1 MIPLASKTNVTAPGG
16 AFPYGN
22 IKDNTGIGDG
32 TPINKDVYADFHQ
45 FFARLAALSSITP
58 NGFPEDQ
65 VNGFQYMEAFLD
77 MANSYREER
86 FYGAGTTNLT
96 DADVGC
102 LVIKINAAAGGFI
115 LPPLTTLNNFKKI
128 TILNTGAGDLALVP
142 DGSDVFQP
150 STGTLT
156 LKTNESV
163 LLEASFL
170 NSPTSPCWNV
180 VNLYRF
186 DTTTTPVTPT
196 LGAGWTGTCQYFK
209 DKNGFV
215 HLRGTL
221 TCANSTA
228 SYVDIFTLPSGFRPT
243 NLKKIPIIIDNAYTT
258 VTEPCWVG
266 VTTAGVVSLNTQVV
280 TNPNTLTVYLDGVSF
295 YTGW

>member
-180 VNLYRF
+180 VNIFR
-186 DTTTTPVTPT
+186 TPVVTPITVSSFLNSWTATSTVKYRKNYEGLVT
-196 LGAGWTGTCQYFK
+196 LQ
-209 DKNGFV
+209 
-215 HLRGTL
+215 
-221 TCANSTA
+221 
-228 SYVDIFTLPSGFRPT
+228 
-243 NLKKIPIIIDNAYTT
+243 
-258 VTEPCWVG
+258 
-266 VTTAGVVSLNTQVV
+266 GVVSVA
-280 TNPNTLTVYLDGVSF
+280 TLTSGVIFNLPAGYRPSYQRYFNLMAQDGTTYIAVEGSVYTNGNVYVNPGTLAGPTVNVRLDGISFYLD
-295 YTGW
+295 